1 MILYTQVLPTT
12 NNLALFVRLRSSS
25 FGWFWNQTGTKRN
38 ESGTKGN
45 QGEAKRNQSGLKSR
59 ISEIVFGNPAIAIR
73 AEPPCVG
80 LHLIDGNV
88 GWVSHLSFVGDC
100 GDGTVVG

>member
-59 ISEIVFGNPAIAIR
+59 ISEIVFGISAKRFRISQT
-73 AEPPCVG
+73 
-80 LHLIDGNV
+80 L
-88 GWVSHLSFVGDC
+88 VSSDNRIPVFLKG
-100 GDGTVVG
+100 GYLLTYGTGAQFGFS

>member
-1 MILYTQVLPTT
+1 VEHRSPWRVHRLITRRFAGCVTATLPSTNRQLVLDLT
-12 NNLALFVRLRSSS
+12 
-25 FGWFWNQTGTKRN
+25 
-38 ESGTKGN
+38 
-45 QGEAKRNQSGLKSR
+45 
-59 ISEIVFGNPAIAIR
+59 GNPAIAIR